1 MAASKKRL
9 ESSDTK
15 VVASNKVQLKV
26 VELKVVAPKVLVLK
40 IVTPKMSAIENQWH
54 EK

>member
-1 MAASKKRL
+1 M
-9 ESSDTK
+9 
-15 VVASNKVQLKV
+15 VASNKVELKV

-54 EK
+54 KK

>member
-1 MAASKKRL
+1 
-9 ESSDTK
+9 
-15 VVASNKVQLKV
+15 VASNK

-54 EK
+54 KK

>member
-1 MAASKKRL
+1 
-9 ESSDTK
+9 
-15 VVASNKVQLKV
+15 VASNKVELKV

>member
-1 MAASKKRL
+1 
-9 ESSDTK
+9 
-15 VVASNKVQLKV
+15 LKV

>member
-1 MAASKKRL
+1 
-9 ESSDTK
+9 
-15 VVASNKVQLKV
+15 VASNKVELKV
-26 VELKVVAPKVLVLK
+26 VQSKVVAPKVLVLK

>member
-1 MAASKKRL
+1 
-9 ESSDTK
+9 
-15 VVASNKVQLKV
+15 VASNKVELKV

-54 EK
+54 KK